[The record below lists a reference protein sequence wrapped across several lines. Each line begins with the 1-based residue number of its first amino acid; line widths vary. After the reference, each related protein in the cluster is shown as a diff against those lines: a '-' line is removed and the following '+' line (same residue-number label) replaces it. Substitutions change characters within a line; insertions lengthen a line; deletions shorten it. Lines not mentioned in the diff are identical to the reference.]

1 MAVPHGFSSGQ
12 QGQEYF
18 LSEGVHGIPLL
29 YPLPPS
35 WNLWHLGSFEA
46 LDPVLMEIHTAR
58 FLWKLVKIN
67 PMKRGAGGHKG
78 RTEKIRRGVGKAG
91 ERKGSS
97 NSWCLVPVA
106 DGF

>member
-67 PMKRGAGGHKG
+67 PMK
-78 RTEKIRRGVGKAG
+78 
-91 ERKGSS
+91 
-97 NSWCLVPVA
+97 
-106 DGF
+106 